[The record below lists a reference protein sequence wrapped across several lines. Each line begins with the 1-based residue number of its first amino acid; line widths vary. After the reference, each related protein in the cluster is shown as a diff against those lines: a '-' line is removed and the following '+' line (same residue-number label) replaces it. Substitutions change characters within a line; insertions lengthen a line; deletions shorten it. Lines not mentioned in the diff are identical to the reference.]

1 MYNAD
6 GGEKRKEKKKK
17 RRTKK
22 KAKKTKKENGGW
34 RGALALA
41 LGKRKKSIY
50 AYVYRKYPSYLNIV
64 CVEEDL

>member
-1 MYNAD
+1 ME
-6 GGEKRKEKKKK
+6 EKREKEKEKKKNK
-17 RRTKK
+17 IK

-34 RGALALA
+34 RGALAFA

-64 CVEEDL
+64 CVEENL